1 MPSRNTIWVIVGVTA
16 IIYFVGLWVLKAP
29 AGGVLMRLS
38 GLAVLVVSLLL
49 AAFDRFLWKLLPKL
63 PLINY
68 FAKRPVLHGT
78 WKGTFESDYVYP
90 ETGKR
95 EGPTEAYLVA
105 RQTFSSLHLRFITR
119 RSASESMACELKTKS
134 DGRYGIYAVY
144 ENRPPLLAQNASP
157 VHRGGLILEVVGDPA
172 HALEGSYW
180 TDRPTKGDMKLD
192 GYSKKVHDDFDSA
205 RGDVYS

>member
-1 MPSRNTIWVIVGVTA
+1 MPSRILIWAIVGVA
-16 IIYFVGLWVLKAP
+16 ALIYFVGFLVLEAP
-29 AGGVLMRLS
+29 AGRVLMQLS
-38 GLAVLVVSLLL
+38 GLAVLAVSVLLY
-49 AAFDRFLWKLLPKL
+49 AFDRFLWKLPGV
-63 PLINY
+63 NY

-78 WKGTFESDYVYP
+78 WKGTFESDYEYP
-90 ETGKR
+90 ETTGKR

-105 RQTFSSLHLRFITR
+105 RQTYSSLHVRFITA

-180 TDRPTKGDMKLD
+180 TDRKTQGDLKLS
-192 GYSKKVHDDFDSA
+192 GYSEKVHDDFDGA
-205 RGDVYS
+205 RRDTYS